1 MKKTSTT
8 NILAKIFKKTPEKKV
23 KKKTKP
29 KVAKKSTPPKAKV
42 VKKNIP
48 VKKTKTKKVT
58 ATKIKKNLKTV
69 SKKAAPEKVEIK
81 TDNLRISKSNE
92 VKPEIK
98 KVKKQ
103 ETEKREYKVKD
114 YVVYP
119 KHGVGQITEFK
130 KINIGGIDVETY
142 VLKFEKDKANGMV
155 PVNKQSHLRPLATIN
170 QVNKCISILKSKPK
184 IKRSMWSRR
193 AQEYEAKISSGKI
206 YELAEVV
213 RDLNKGDDL
222 MVDQSYS
229 ERQLFEKAYERILS
243 EFQIVM
249 GVSLEDTQKKLDKAL
264 KRNLE
269 GQPKTIAAPTKIKDP
284 AADPDADSVQITDTE
299 NLTSGDQLQ
308 AVERVLKRTR
318 GIASYEIIS
327 EKKLIGLLEPWLG
340 TGNVTADLPIPVM
353 IDVIL
358 NPEKRFN
365 EKGLRIELSAV
376 APGAKLDTHGR
387 WRQNLERGLQTMRI
401 LAGLILM
408 LVTIATATVI
418 IFATRAGLGTN
429 KETVEV
435 LHLIGAHDKFIS
447 RQFERQFLTLS
458 LLSCI
463 IGYGAAAGIFHM
475 LFILMTDMED
485 MQFYLLLLGVPFL
498 SILMTWLIIRN
509 FVIRTLAKAL

>member
-1 MKKTSTT
+1 MKKISST
-8 NILAKIFKKTPEKKV
+8 NILTKIFKK
-23 KKKTKP
+23 
-29 KVAKKSTPPKAKV
+29 
-42 VKKNIP
+42 NP
-48 VKKTKTKKVT
+48 VKKTKNLISKIS
-58 ATKIKKNLKTV
+58 TKIKKKVKAKVKVTKKNLSTKKLKENKKGKKFLV
-69 SKKAAPEKVEIK
+69 KVKKDLKSKKNIK
-81 TDNLRISKSNE
+81 NETSGKIEVKTNNLRISKSNE

-269 GQPKTIAAPTKIKDP
+269 GQAKVIDAPAK
-284 AADPDADSVQITDTE
+284 
-299 NLTSGDQLQ
+299 
-308 AVERVLKRTR
+308 
-318 GIASYEIIS
+318 S
-327 EKKLIGLLEPWLG
+327 EEP
-340 TGNVTADLPIPVM
+340 VV
-353 IDVIL
+353 
-358 NPEKRFN
+358 
-365 EKGLRIELSAV
+365 S
-376 APGAKLDTHGR
+376 
-387 WRQNLERGLQTMRI
+387 
-401 LAGLILM
+401 
-408 LVTIATATVI
+408 
-418 IFATRAGLGTN
+418 
-429 KETVEV
+429 ETVTVPEN
-435 LHLIGAHDKFIS
+435 
-447 RQFERQFLTLS
+447 
-458 LLSCI
+458 
-463 IGYGAAAGIFHM
+463 
-475 LFILMTDMED
+475 ED
-485 MQFYLLLLGVPFL
+485 
-498 SILMTWLIIRN
+498 
-509 FVIRTLAKAL
+509 